1 MYCILFL
8 HQTTTVKRLRVA
20 IDRCIASSFYIK
32 PQLAH
37 RAIGAF
43 ICCIASSFYIKPQ
56 LAVHAGVISAVVL
69 HPLSTSNHNRA
80 SDANTYQWLY
90 CILFLHQ
97 TTTERLG
104 DYGAVALYCILFLH
118 QTTTAR
124 AGIFPGAKLYCI
136 LFLHQTTTDALFD
149 VADRRCIASSFYI
162 KPQRLAGR
170 SADAEGCIASSFYI
184 KPQQTQRHLATLS
197 VVLHPLSTSNHN
209 HTAILFPKSV
219 VVLHPLSTSN
229 HNPRTPDTL
238 IFGHLTASRHDTK
251 RGGVHRGSRFDAV
264 FTFSTNIRK
273 IIFTEIRR
281 CMSVQRAGA
290 RLRSDS
296 SEANI

>member
-184 KPQQTQRHLATLS
+184 KPQPSDARH
-197 VVLHPLSTSNHN
+197 
-209 HTAILFPKSV
+209 
-219 VVLHPLSTSN
+219 
-229 HNPRTPDTL
+229 
-238 IFGHLTASRHDTK
+238 
-251 RGGVHRGSRFDAV
+251 FD
-264 FTFSTNIRK
+264 F
-273 IIFTEIRR
+273 
-281 CMSVQRAGA
+281 RA
-290 RLRSDS
+290 LNSQ
-296 SEANI
+296 